1 MINKQTKEILDEFYD
16 KILGLEFSCDDQLE
30 DDIEEDVRLVEFVRD
45 KILREEKGFLNYIRE
60 YPELVREKTLERLKE
75 IDKLVTKHG

>member
-16 KILGLEFSCDDQLE
+16 KILGLEFTCDDQLE

-75 IDKLVTKHG
+75 IDKLLKVN